1 MINVSEVERAIVG
14 TLAADA
20 TLTALLPDGVYW
32 DLAPPGST
40 RFATVSASTSR
51 AQMEFQG
58 VDSFR
63 AIAYLVKAVVL
74 GSGGATVA
82 QADARIQAILDR
94 QPIALPPATGAGLMV
109 IHWLDR
115 VRYTESVNNDVWQHS
130 GARYEVIVTPI

>member
-1 MINVSEVERAIVG
+1 
-14 TLAADA
+14 
-20 TLTALLPDGVYW
+20 LPDGVYW
-32 DLAPPGST
+32 DLAPQGST

-63 AIAYLVKAVVL
+63 ALAYLVKAIVL

-94 QPIALPPATGAGLMV
+94 QPIALPPASGAGLMV

-115 VRYTESVNNDVWQHS
+115 VRYTETVNSEVWQHS
-130 GARYEVIVTPI
+130 GARYEVIVTPS